1 MAYAENGL
9 IQVRRD
15 VNNLFGL
22 RRRRPREGIAP
33 GNNVILNLCLLKGFE
48 IDRLDT
54 TPGWRCLPLRRVG
67 RPDEARNLFWNR
79 RAAIMK
85 IRYKIWLEQ
94 DGKVIF
100 GKGRDELFRAIQ
112 ECRSLQAAAKELK
125 MSYRAAWGRLKASE
139 ERLGIK
145 LVENDGAKKGL
156 RLTAEARELL
166 EQYEQFEKDL
176 KNFLQKKSKA
186 LGWDRDVER

>member
-1 MAYAENGL
+1 MSITFSGIRHRL
-9 IQVRRD
+9 
-15 VNNLFGL
+15 
-22 RRRRPREGIAP
+22 PPEGIAP
-33 GNNVILNLCLLKGFE
+33 GNYAISNLCLLKAFR

-54 TPGWRCLPLRRVG
+54 TMGCCGLSLQRVG
-67 RPDEARNLFWNR
+67 RPYEPRKLFSNR
-79 RAAIMK
+79 RVAIMR
-85 IRYKIWLEQ
+85 IRYKIWLEK

-100 GKGRDELFRAIQ
+100 GKGRDEMFRAIE
-112 ECRSLQAAAKELK
+112 ECKSLQAAAKELK

-145 LVENDGAKKGL
+145 LVESDGAKKGL

-166 EQYEQFEKDL
+166 EQYKQFEKDL

-186 LGWDRDVER
+186 LGWDRDL